1 MTHRLN
7 ILILYV
13 SNQYPMRATLWDQL
27 YCFRRYSNHNC
38 FYLNFSVRQVPWY
51 LKKIKFD
58 LIVFGTMFLATRVV
72 GEWFKDPRKR
82 ALPLKSFDALR
93 IAFPQD
99 EYLAT
104 DALSEFINEFSI
116 DRVFSLAPE
125 SEWPKIYDRLDT
137 TRVKLSS
144 VLPGYLDDETVARI
158 EDLARESATR
168 DIDIGYRTWR
178 AAPNLG
184 RHGFLRQEIAEV
196 FQAGASKHNLKTDIS
211 TRMEDTLWADSWYKF
226 LLRCKYTISVEGG
239 ASVLDRDGS
248 IKQLTDAYLA
258 EHADASFAEVERA
271 CFPGRDGELRYVAIS
286 PRHLEACATRT
297 CQVLIEGEYNHILM
311 PGRHYV
317 ELKRDFSNLE
327 DVLEIIRQDKVRE
340 EITGNAYRDI
350 VAPGNYTY
358 RGFVDQVLRE
368 SVAGL
373 PAESSSKNSLLTTV
387 IYQWMRV
394 SDFLAWVQIA
404 LSLYELRAQARGKI
418 RRLLVRLF
426 SEGKVAALLRRFRR
440 RNASC

>member
-1 MTHRLN
+1 MTRRLN
-7 ILILYV
+7 ILIVYV

-27 YCFRRYSNHNC
+27 YCFRRYSDHNC

-72 GEWFKDPRKR
+72 DEWFRDPRER
-82 ALPLKSFDALR
+82 ALPLNSFDALR

-104 DALSEFINEFSI
+104 DALSEFIKEFSI

-125 SEWPKIYDRLDT
+125 SEWPKIYQGVDT
-137 TRVKLSS
+137 TKVKLSS

-158 EDLARESATR
+158 DDLARECTSR

-184 RHGFLRQEIAEV
+184 RHGFLRQQIAEV
-196 FQAGASKHNLKTDIS
+196 FQTGASKHNLKTDIS
-211 TRMEDTLWADSWYKF
+211 TRMEDTLWADAWYKF

-258 EHADASFAEVERA
+258 EHPDASFAEVERA

-297 CQVLIEGEYNHILM
+297 CQVLIEGEYNHILT

-327 DVLEIIRQDKVRE
+327 EVLQIIKQDKLRE
-340 EITGNAYRDI
+340 EITENAYRDI

-368 SVAGL
+368 SARDL
-373 PAESSSKNSLLTTV
+373 PPESSTERPLLTAV

-404 LSLYELRAQARGKI
+404 LNLYELRAQARNRT
-418 RRLLVRLF
+418 RRLLVMLF
-426 SEGKVAALLRRFRR
+426 SEGKVASLLRRFRGVTR
-440 RNASC
+440 A